1 MSLNFGQ
8 FATPTLPIAATD
20 KIVGY
25 QLVGAALIPTCT
37 QYTFAQVAAYVNA
50 TALTPPVFGAAM
62 LAWFLTL
69 STSLPPTAGVLWNN
83 GGTLSLS

>member
-8 FATPTLPIAATD
+8 FPVPTLPIAATD

-25 QLVGAALIPTCT
+25 QLVGPSLLPTLA
-37 QYTFAQVAAYVNA
+37 QYTFAQVA
-50 TALTPPVFGAAM
+50 TAVAANTPPAAFGISM

-69 STSLPPTAGVLWNN
+69 PTSLPATAGVLWNN
-83 GGTLSLS
+83 GGTLALS